1 MNQLYESSNHT
12 NILINKTLT
21 NWLFRMYL
29 LLTKDGI
36 KSDIVHLNKKFTQLL
51 SQMSFL
57 KITDVI

>member
-29 LLTKDGI
+29 LLTNDGI